1 MYQSDTACW
10 TIITNFRNVQSLLEA
25 LKQRAA
31 EAEESFAQ
39 AKRESE
45 ARLKR
50 AEEAESK
57 SMETQEALQRL
68 VLQSLF
74 KFVAN
79 FYVRTFVLST
89 CISDIFLV

>member
-1 MYQSDTACW
+1 M
-10 TIITNFRNVQSLLEA
+10 QSLLEA

-31 EAEESFAQ
+31 EAEEAFAQ

-57 SMETQEALQRL
+57 IMETQEALQRL
-68 VLQSLF
+68 VLQSIF
-74 KFVAN
+74 VIMFCCKFCVW
-79 FYVRTFVLST
+79 TFVLST
-89 CISDIFLV
+89 RISVIYFWV